1 MNGLMMNFPLTTN
14 YILEYG
20 NRVFP
25 HKHIITK
32 QPDGSTHRYSYN
44 NMYKRTMKLGNA
56 LKNKLV
62 IKPEDRVATFAWNNY
77 QHLELYYAVPAMG
90 GICHPLNLRLSVEQI
105 SFIINHA
112 EDRVVFVDAT
122 LLPLFQQ
129 VAPHTPHVEH
139 YVLINAPKD
148 IKTTLQNTIHYEDLI
163 ADESEDFE
171 YAETNENTAIGMC
184 YTSGTTGDPKGVLY
198 SNRSTYLHAM
208 ALNMP
213 NATGIGTNDTVLLIV
228 PQFHVM
234 AWGFPYS
241 CMMIG
246 ADMVM
251 PGPHLN
257 PKAIINSIN
266 DEGITVANG
275 VPTIWQGVYA
285 ELKNTQTKIP
295 SFKSLLVGGSAFPLA
310 LIKGFKEDFNIESIH
325 AWGMTETSPLGTLS
339 RLQKHHSELSKEEQ
353 YEILSSQGVEML
365 GVEIRIVTEDG
376 LIAPRDG
383 KTVGEIEVQGNW
395 VVSSYYKAESDNF
408 TDDGWF
414 KTGDV
419 GTLDVEGYMNITDR
433 TKDLIKSGGEWISS
447 VALENTLCGHIAVKE
462 AAVIA
467 IPDEKWAERPLAA
480 IVLNEGKEINV
491 EKLNELLINNSFA
504 KYQLP
509 DKYVVVSEIPK
520 TSVGKID
527 KKVLRK
533 MYAENELV

>member
-1 MNGLMMNFPLTTN
+1 MNGLMMTFDLTTN

-20 NRVFP
+20 NRVFS
-25 HKHIITK
+25 HKQIITK
-32 QPDGSTHRYSYN
+32 QPDGTTHKYSYGD
-44 NMYKRTMKLGNA
+44 MYKRTMKLGNA
-56 LKNKLV
+56 LKNKLG

-77 QHLELYYAVPAMG
+77 QHLELYYAIPAIG
-90 GICHPLNLRLSVEQI
+90 AICHPLNLRLSVSQI

-122 LLPLFQQ
+122 LLPLFEQ
-129 VAPHTPHVEH
+129 VAKYTHNVEH
-139 YVLINAPKD
+139 YILLNASKD
-148 IKTTLQNTIHYEDLI
+148 ISTSLPNVIHYEDLI
-163 ADESEDFE
+163 ADESEILE
-171 YAETNENTAIGMC
+171 YAKTSEESAMGMC

-198 SNRSTYLHAM
+198 SHRSTYLHAM

-257 PKAIINSIN
+257 PKAIIKTIN
-266 DEGITVANG
+266 DENITVANG
-275 VPTIWQGVYA
+275 VPTIWQGVYE
-285 ELKNTQTKIP
+285 ELKNGAEIP
-295 SFKSLLVGGSAFPLA
+295 SFRSLLVGGSAFPKS
-310 LIKGFKEDFNIESIH
+310 LIIGFYEDFNIEAIH

-339 RLQKHHSELSKEEQ
+339 RLQKHHSNLNKDQ
-353 YEILSSQGVEML
+353 KYNILAKQGVEML
-365 GVEIRIVTEDG
+365 GIEIRIITEDG
-376 LIAPRDG
+376 SIAPRDG
-383 KTVGEIEVQGNW
+383 KTVGEIEVRGNW
-395 VVSSYYKAESDNF
+395 VVNSYYNAESDNF
-408 TDDGWF
+408 TEDGWF

-419 GTLDVEGYMNITDR
+419 GTLDNDGYMNITDR

-447 VALENTLCGHIAVKE
+447 VALENTLVGCELIKE
-462 AAVIA
+462 VAVIA
-467 IPDEKWAERPLAA
+467 IPDEKWSERPLAA
-480 IVLNEGKEINV
+480 IVLNQGA
-491 EKLNELLINNSFA
+491 ELDIERISNLLKTNSFT

-509 DKYVVVSEIPK
+509 DKYIVLDEIPK

-527 KKVLRK
+527 KKLLRK
-533 MYAENELV
+533 MYTDGKL

>member
-1 MNGLMMNFPLTTN
+1 MNFDLTTN

-20 NRVFP
+20 NRVFS
-25 HKHIITK
+25 HKQIITK
-32 QPDGSTHRYSYN
+32 QADGTTHKYTYGD
-44 NMYKRTMKLGNA
+44 MYKRTMKLGNA
-56 LKNKLV
+56 LKKKLG

-77 QHLELYYAVPAMG
+77 QHLELYYAIPAIG
-90 GICHPLNLRLSVEQI
+90 AICHPLNLRLSVSQI

-129 VAPHTPHVEH
+129 VAKYTPNVEQ
-139 YVLINAPKD
+139 YIILNAPKD
-148 IKTTLQNTIHYEDLI
+148 LETSLPNWIHYEDLI
-163 ADESEDFE
+163 ADESEDLNYE
-171 YAETNENTAIGMC
+171 ETSETSAMGMC

-198 SNRSTYLHAM
+198 SHRSTYLHAM

-257 PKAIINSIN
+257 PKAIVKAIN
-266 DEGITVANG
+266 DEKITVANG
-275 VPTIWQGVYA
+275 VPTIWQGVHE
-285 ELKNTQTKIP
+285 ELKNGTSIP
-295 SFKSLLVGGSAFPLA
+295 SFRSLLVGGSAFPKS
-310 LIKGFKEDFNIESIH
+310 LIIGFNNFGIEAIH

-339 RLQKHHSELSKEEQ
+339 RLQKHHYSLSEDEK
-353 YEILSSQGVEML
+353 YDILAKQGVEML
-365 GVEIRIVTEDG
+365 GIEIRIIGEDG
-376 LIAPRDG
+376 TVAPRDG
-383 KTVGEIEVQGNW
+383 KTVGEIEVRGNW
-395 VVSSYYKAESDNF
+395 VVNSYYKAESDNF
-408 TDDGWF
+408 TKDGWF

-419 GTLDVEGYMNITDR
+419 GTINSEGYMDITDR

-447 VALENTLCGHIAVKE
+447 VALENTLVGCELIKE
-462 AAVIA
+462 VAVIA
-467 IPDEKWAERPLAA
+467 IPDEKWSERPLAA
-480 IVLNEGKEINV
+480 IVLNDGAELDV
-491 EKLNELLINNSFA
+491 ERISSMLKANSFT

-509 DKYVVVSEIPK
+509 DKYVVVAEIPK

-527 KKVLRK
+527 KKLLRK
-533 MYAENELV
+533 MYAEGKL

>member
-1 MNGLMMNFPLTTN
+1 MTFDLTTN

-20 NRVFP
+20 NRVFS
-25 HKHIITK
+25 HKQIITK
-32 QPDGSTHRYSYN
+32 QPDGTTHKYSYGD
-44 NMYKRTMKLGNA
+44 MYKRTMKLGNA
-56 LKNKLV
+56 LKNKLG
-62 IKPEDRVATFAWNNY
+62 INPEDRVATFAWNNY
-77 QHLELYYAVPAMG
+77 QHLELYYAIPAIG
-90 GICHPLNLRLSVEQI
+90 AICHPLNLRLSVSQI

-122 LLPLFQQ
+122 LLPLFEQ
-129 VAPHTPHVEH
+129 VAKYTHNVEH
-139 YVLINAPKD
+139 YILLNASKD
-148 IKTTLQNTIHYEDLI
+148 ISTSLPNVIHYEDLI
-163 ADESEDFE
+163 ADESEILE
-171 YAETNENTAIGMC
+171 YAKTSEESAMGMC

-198 SNRSTYLHAM
+198 SHRSTYLHAM

-257 PKAIINSIN
+257 PKAIIKAIN
-266 DEGITVANG
+266 DENITVANG
-275 VPTIWQGVYA
+275 VPTIWQGVYE
-285 ELKNTQTKIP
+285 ELKNGAEIP
-295 SFKSLLVGGSAFPLA
+295 SFRSLLVGGSAFPKS
-310 LIKGFKEDFNIESIH
+310 LIIGFYEDFNIEAIH

-339 RLQKHHSELSKEEQ
+339 RLQKHHSNLNKDQ
-353 YEILSSQGVEML
+353 KYNILAKQGVEML
-365 GVEIRIVTEDG
+365 GIEIRIITEDG
-376 LIAPRDG
+376 SIAPRDG
-383 KTVGEIEVQGNW
+383 KTVGEIEVRGNW
-395 VVSSYYKAESDNF
+395 VVNSYYNAESDNF
-408 TDDGWF
+408 TEDGWF

-419 GTLDVEGYMNITDR
+419 GTLDNDGYMNITDR

-447 VALENTLCGHIAVKE
+447 VALENTLVGCELIKE
-462 AAVIA
+462 VAVIA

-480 IVLNEGKEINV
+480 IVLNQGA
-491 EKLNELLINNSFA
+491 ELDIERISNMLKTNSFT

-509 DKYVVVSEIPK
+509 DKYVVVGEIPK

-527 KKVLRK
+527 KKILRK
-533 MYAENELV
+533 MYADGKL

>member
-32 QPDGSTHRYSYN
+32 QPDGSTYKYSYHD
-44 NMYKRTMKLGNA
+44 MYRRTMKLANA
-56 LKNKLV
+56 LKNKLG

-77 QHLELYYAVPAMG
+77 QHLELYYAIPAMG
-90 GICHPLNLRLSVEQI
+90 GICHPLNLRLSVDQI

-129 VAPHTPHVEH
+129 VAPHTPNVEH
-139 YVLINAPKD
+139 YILLNAPKD
-148 IKTTLQNTIHYEDLI
+148 IETTLPNTMHYEDLI
-163 ADESEDFE
+163 ADESEEFE
-171 YAETNENTAIGMC
+171 YAETTEETAIGMC

-257 PKAIINSIN
+257 PKAIIKAIN
-266 DEGITVANG
+266 DEGITTANG

-285 ELKNTQTKIP
+285 EMKNGAKIP
-295 SFKSLLVGGSAFPLA
+295 SFRSLLVGGSAFPKS
-310 LIKGFKEDFNIESIH
+310 LIKGFQEDFNIEAVH

-339 RLQKHHSELSKEEQ
+339 RLQKHHENLSTDEK
-353 YEILSSQGVEML
+353 YDLLAKQGVEML
-365 GVEIRIVTEDG
+365 GVEIRIVTDDG
-376 LIAPRDG
+376 TVAPRDG

-408 TDDGWF
+408 TEDGWF

-447 VALENTLCGHIAVKE
+447 VALENALSGCELVKE

-467 IPDEKWAERPLAA
+467 IPDEKWSERPLAA
-480 IVLNEGKEINV
+480 IVLNEGASLDI
-491 EKLNELLINNSFA
+491 EKMNGMLTNNSFT

-533 MYAENELV
+533 MYAENKLG

>member
-1 MNGLMMNFPLTTN
+1 MNGLMMTFDLTTN

-20 NRVFP
+20 NRVFS
-25 HKHIITK
+25 HKQIITK
-32 QPDGSTHRYSYN
+32 QADGTTHKYSYGD
-44 NMYKRTMKLGNA
+44 MYTRTMKLGNA
-56 LKNKLV
+56 LKNKLG
-62 IKPEDRVATFAWNNY
+62 INTEDRVATFAWNNY
-77 QHLELYYAVPAMG
+77 QHLELYYAIPAIG
-90 GICHPLNLRLSVEQI
+90 AICHPLNLRLSVAQI

-122 LLPLFQQ
+122 LLPLFEQ
-129 VAPHTPHVEH
+129 VAKFTPNVEH
-139 YVLINAPKD
+139 YILLNASKD
-148 IKTTLQNTIHYEDLI
+148 IKTSLPNTIHYEDLI
-163 ADESEDFE
+163 ADESEVLT
-171 YAETNENTAIGMC
+171 YAKTSENAAMGMC

-198 SNRSTYLHAM
+198 SHRSTYLHAM

-213 NATGIGTNDTVLLIV
+213 NATGINTDDTVLLIV

-257 PKAIINSIN
+257 PKAIIKAIN
-266 DEGITVANG
+266 DEDITVANG
-275 VPTIWQGVYA
+275 VPTIWQGVYE
-285 ELKNTQTKIP
+285 ELKKGAEIP
-295 SFKSLLVGGSAFPLA
+295 SFKSLLVGGAAFPKS
-310 LIKGFKEDFNIESIH
+310 LIVGFNEDFNIEAIH

-339 RLQKHHSELSKEEQ
+339 RLQKHHSDLNKDQ
-353 YEILSSQGVEML
+353 KYNILAKQGVEMI
-365 GVEIRIVTEDG
+365 GIEIRIMTEDDG
-376 LIAPRDG
+376 IAPRDG

-395 VVSSYYKAESDNF
+395 VVNSYYNAESDNF

-419 GTLDVEGYMNITDR
+419 GTLDSDGYMNITDR

-447 VALENTLCGHIAVKE
+447 VALENTLVGCSIVKE
-462 AAVIA
+462 VAVIA
-467 IPDEKWAERPLAA
+467 IPDEKWSERPLAA
-480 IVLNEGKEINV
+480 VVLHEGEELDV
-491 EKLNELLINNSFA
+491 EKISNMLRTNLFT
-504 KYQLP
+504 KYQMP

-527 KKVLRK
+527 KKLLRK
-533 MYAENELV
+533 MYAEGKL

>member
-1 MNGLMMNFPLTTN
+1 MNGLMMSFPLTTN
-14 YILEYG
+14 YILEYA

-32 QPDGSTHRYSYN
+32 QPNGSTHKYSYAE
-44 NMYKRTMKLGNA
+44 MYKRTMKLGNA
-56 LKNKLV
+56 LKNKLG
-62 IKPEDRVATFAWNNY
+62 INPEDRVATFAWNNY
-77 QHLELYYAVPAMG
+77 QHLELYYAIPAIG
-90 GICHPLNLRLSVEQI
+90 AICHPLNLRLSVEQI
-105 SFIINHA
+105 SYIINHA

-122 LLPLFQQ
+122 LLPLLQQ
-129 VAPHTPHVEH
+129 VAPHTPKVE
-139 YVLINAPKD
+139 YYILLNAPKD
-148 IKTTLQNTIHYEDLI
+148 VVTTLPNIIHYEDLI
-163 ADESEDFE
+163 ADESEVLI
-171 YAETNENTAIGMC
+171 YAKTTEETAVGMC

-213 NATGIGTNDTVLLIV
+213 NATGIKPNDTVLLIV

-257 PKAIINSIN
+257 PKAIIKAIN
-266 DEGITVANG
+266 DENITVANG

-285 ELKNTQTKIP
+285 ELKTGEAKIP
-295 SFKSLLVGGSAFPLA
+295 GFRTLMVGGSAFPKSM
-310 LIKGFKEDFNIESIH
+310 IKGFKEDFNIETIH

-339 RLQKHHSELSKEEQ
+339 RLQKHHEGLNSEEKYTLQAK
-353 YEILSSQGVEML
+353 QGVEML

-376 LIAPRDG
+376 SIALRDG

-395 VVSSYYKAESDNF
+395 VVNGYYKSESDNF

-419 GTLDVEGYMNITDR
+419 GTLDSEGYMDITDR

-447 VALENTLCGHIAVKE
+447 VALENALCGSDFVKE

-467 IPDEKWAERPLAA
+467 IPDEIWAERPLAL
-480 IVLNEGKEINV
+480 IVLHDGTELHV
-491 EKLNELLINNSFA
+491 DRLNELLKSNSFT
-504 KYQLP
+504 KYQIP

-520 TSVGKID
+520 TSVGKIN
-527 KKVLRK
+527 KKELRR
-533 MYAENELV
+533 MYAANQIM

>member
-1 MNGLMMNFPLTTN
+1 MNGLMMTFDLTTN

-20 NRVFP
+20 NRVFS
-25 HKHIITK
+25 HKQIITK
-32 QPDGSTHRYSYN
+32 QPDGTTHKYSYGD
-44 NMYKRTMKLGNA
+44 MYKRTMKLGNA
-56 LKNKLV
+56 LKNKLG

-77 QHLELYYAVPAMG
+77 QHLELYYAIPAIG
-90 GICHPLNLRLSVEQI
+90 AICHPLNLRLSVSQI

-122 LLPLFQQ
+122 LLPLFEQ
-129 VAPHTPHVEH
+129 VAKYTHNVEH
-139 YVLINAPKD
+139 YILLNASKD
-148 IKTTLQNTIHYEDLI
+148 ISTSLPNVIHYEDLI
-163 ADESEDFE
+163 ADESEILE
-171 YAETNENTAIGMC
+171 YAKTSEESAMGMC

-198 SNRSTYLHAM
+198 SHRSTYLHAM

-257 PKAIINSIN
+257 PKAIIKAIN
-266 DEGITVANG
+266 DENITVANG
-275 VPTIWQGVYA
+275 VPTIWQGVYE
-285 ELKNTQTKIP
+285 ELKNGAEIP
-295 SFKSLLVGGSAFPLA
+295 SFRSLLVGGSAFPKS
-310 LIKGFKEDFNIESIH
+310 LIIGFYEDFNIEAIH

-339 RLQKHHSELSKEEQ
+339 RLQKHHSNLNKDQ
-353 YEILSSQGVEML
+353 KYNILAKQGVEML
-365 GVEIRIVTEDG
+365 GIEIRIITEDG
-376 LIAPRDG
+376 SIAPRDG
-383 KTVGEIEVQGNW
+383 KTVGEIEVRGNW
-395 VVSSYYKAESDNF
+395 VVNSYYNAESDNF
-408 TDDGWF
+408 TEDGWF

-419 GTLDVEGYMNITDR
+419 GTLDNDGYMNITDR

-447 VALENTLCGHIAVKE
+447 VALENTLVGCELIKE
-462 AAVIA
+462 VAVIA

-480 IVLNEGKEINV
+480 IVLNQGA
-491 EKLNELLINNSFA
+491 ELDIERISNMLKTNSFT

-509 DKYVVVSEIPK
+509 DKYVVVGEIPK

-527 KKVLRK
+527 KKILRK
-533 MYAENELV
+533 MYADGKL